1 MDMKRL
7 LLTMMMMTAAMG
19 EFSPC
24 SISPMPPGVTMTC
37 ETMEVPL
44 DYEDPAGEMIKVFTR
59 RVAPAA
65 QTLEGAIV
73 FIEGGPGL
81 SEQGADV
88 YGAAMLAL
96 GHSIAVYLPDR
107 RGNGMSTYIDCPT
120 LIPFEECVQFINTTY
135 GWDYVQHFTVSNQA
149 RDLHAVISSTPELA
163 ENPLV
168 YSRSYGTY
176 LMQRYMVLFPD
187 SLTRVVLDGVAPA
200 DLLKTPVIDLN
211 QNFVGLELGARCGA
225 DPECASLFPRND
237 PVGAFY
243 SVERALAYGDIAPAC
258 SSDLGLTAENLPEVL
273 DRLVNTWEQRVAIP
287 AVIYR
292 IARCSPAD
300 VAALSHLM
308 GSGYLDTGLGGS
320 PGNDSMLMTVNIIF
334 SELWMGGNVPSDIDC
349 DAIDAFTFASL
360 VAGGVAKLYCPGYE
374 QWHTYAADKY
384 VGQYPAVK
392 PGQVLLLNGDLDPA
406 TPIFWMEHAA
416 AQLTAAGSLG
426 PGDLYKVVIP
436 NACHTTSS
444 CSPIVGSYSTSNPLW
459 FFEGS
464 CGTQIFTSFL
474 LSGGPPNTTCI
485 DDIYPVDWLGVQEMT
500 QDASQSLFGTPDL
513 YG

>member
-1 MDMKRL
+1 
-7 LLTMMMMTAAMG
+7 
-19 EFSPC
+19 
-24 SISPMPPGVTMTC
+24 MTC

-44 DYEDPAGEMIKVFTR
+44 DYAEPAGEMIKVFTR

-225 DPECASLFPRND
+225 DPECASLFSRND

-258 SSDLGLTAENLPEVL
+258 SSDLGLTARAFEGCSMSARWTAREASWAWSEESEA
-273 DRLVNTWEQRVAIP
+273 RWARRVARW
-287 AVIYR
+287 ATWDCAAEERV
-292 IARCSPAD
+292 ARFDAR
-300 VAALSHLM
+300 A
-308 GSGYLDTGLGGS
+308 
-320 PGNDSMLMTVNIIF
+320 
-334 SELWMGGNVPSDIDC
+334 WMGGAMGSRV
-349 DAIDAFTFASL
+349 DARAF
-360 VAGGVAKLYCPGYE
+360 
-374 QWHTYAADKY
+374 
-384 VGQYPAVK
+384 
-392 PGQVLLLNGDLDPA
+392 
-406 TPIFWMEHAA
+406 
-416 AQLTAAGSLG
+416 
-426 PGDLYKVVIP
+426 
-436 NACHTTSS
+436 SS
-444 CSPIVGSYSTSNPLW
+444 CLAEW
-459 FFEGS
+459 KRERR
-464 CGTQIFTSFL
+464 
-474 LSGGPPNTTCI
+474 
-485 DDIYPVDWLGVQEMT
+485 
-500 QDASQSLFGTPDL
+500 
-513 YG
+513 